1 MLQRRD
7 NIDHA
12 HPNTCQWIF
21 DNATYQSWQ
30 AQSSGLLWIKGK
42 PGAGKSTLMSFI
54 YNAMKDEPGS
64 SLSTCLDFFFNAR
77 GTPLQKSSLGMLRA
91 LLNQLYTQRPTIRG
105 PIRKVFDDKQAAFGS
120 GGHQWEWQRQELE
133 RLFIQA
139 ALEAA
144 QSQSLV
150 IFVDALDEAGTISAR
165 EIAAYFHQLNDA
177 SLSATKSKMRICIS
191 CRHYPVPSTISGSEI
206 RVENLNENDIT
217 SFIQDKLRIEVLA
230 GAQPDER
237 LAWKSLVEELTQR
250 ASGVFQWARLVV
262 PMAAKYIDD
271 GESPSEIRRRLRE
284 VPEELSAV
292 YKHILEQVIDRANR
306 PRTLLL
312 LRWVCLASQPLTVT
326 ELRVALAAAKAKI
339 SPDRHHYL
347 DAEDFVDTDNRMERL
362 IVSLSGG
369 LVETISD
376 GENTDKRVQVIH
388 QSVND
393 FLVPDGLTTLSSLT
407 GEVKKAGCHE
417 MLKSD
422 PWHVVQ
428 RSHGLLFRGCLNYIS
443 LEEVR
448 FKADFDG
455 DEHVESPTPFL
466 QYAVTQLFHHAQQS
480 NEHYFSDEDFMVQ
493 LNELQALLPKWVRL
507 FRALDKWDR
516 YCPAKDTIVL
526 HVACQFSLIDI
537 VTELLQRGMYLE
549 QEDGEGRRSLHLAAQ
564 NGHIAIVRALLT
576 AGAEIEPKD
585 HDGQTPLLKAAGSG
599 HEEIVRLLVGNGG
612 RINQMTGSSGNA
624 LQQAAMTGKVALV
637 RFLITVGAELN
648 AQGGHFGNA
657 LQAASYGG
665 KEQVVRL
672 LIEKGAEANAQGG
685 YFGNALQAASYGGE
699 EQVVRLLIEKGA
711 EVNAQGGYYGNALQA
726 ALFRGKEQVVRVLIE
741 KGAEV
746 NAQGGYFG
754 NALQAASYGGKE
766 QVVRLLIEKGAE
778 ANAQG
783 GYFGNALQAASYRGK
798 EQVVRLLI
806 EKGAEVNAQGGY
818 YGNALQAAL
827 FRGKEQVVRV
837 LIEKGAEVN
846 AQGGYFGNALQAAS
860 YGGEEQVVRLLI
872 EKGAEVNAQGGYYG
886 NALQAASCRGHEQV
900 VRLLIE
906 KGAEINAQGGKF
918 GNALVAASV
927 RGHEQVVRLLEENG
941 ADVHAPSRSENL

>member
-1 MLQRRD
+1 
-7 NIDHA
+7 
-12 HPNTCQWIF
+12 
-21 DNATYQSWQ
+21 
-30 AQSSGLLWIKGK
+30 
-42 PGAGKSTLMSFI
+42 MSFI

-64 SLSTCLDFFFNAR
+64 SLSTRLDFFFSGR
-77 GTPLQKSSLGMLRA
+77 GTPLQKSSLGMFRA
-91 LLNQLYTQRPTIRG
+91 LLNQLYIQRPTIRG
-105 PIRKVFDDKQAAFGS
+105 PIRKVFEDKQAAFGS

-133 RLFIQA
+133 RLFLQA

-144 QSQSLV
+144 QSRSLV

-177 SLSATKSKMRICIS
+177 SLSATKSKIRICIS

-206 RVENLNENDIT
+206 WVENLNGNDIT

-237 LAWKSLVEELTQR
+237 LAWKTLVEELTRR

-339 SPDRHHYL
+339 SPDRYRYL
-347 DAEDFVDTDNRMERL
+347 DTEDFGDTDNRMERL

-376 GENTDKRVQVIH
+376 EENTDKRVQVIH

-393 FLVPDGLTTLSSLT
+393 FLVPDGLATLSSLT
-407 GEVKKAGCHE
+407 GEVKKAHCHE

-455 DEHVESPTPFL
+455 DEHVESPTPFIR
-466 QYAVTQLFHHAQQS
+466 YAVTQLFHHAQQS
-480 NEHYFSDEDFMVQ
+480 NEHYFSDEEFLVQ
-493 LNELQALLPKWVRL
+493 LNELHYMLPKWVRL
-507 FRALDKWDR
+507 FRALNKWQR
-516 YCPAKDTIVL
+516 YFPARDTIVL

-537 VTELLQRGMYLE
+537 VTELLQQGTNPE
-549 QEDGEGRRSLHLAAQ
+549 QEDGEGRRSIHFAAK
-564 NGHIAIVRALLT
+564 NGQIAIVRALLT

-585 HDGQTPLLKAAGSG
+585 HDGQTPLVHAAGSG
-599 HEEIVRLLVGNGG
+599 HEEIVRLLVDSGG
-612 RINQMTGSSGNA
+612 QINQMTGSSGNA

-637 RFLITVGAELN
+637 RFLITAGAEVN
-648 AQGGHFGNA
+648 AQGGE
-657 LQAASYGG
+657 Y
-665 KEQVVRL
+665 
-672 LIEKGAEANAQGG
+672 
-685 YFGNALQAASYGGE
+685 GNALQAASYGGE

-711 EVNAQGGYYGNALQA
+711 EVNAQGGEYGNTLQAASYGGEEQVVRLLIENGAEVNAQGGEYGNALQA
-726 ALFRGKEQVVRVLIE
+726 ASAEGHEQVVRLLMEKGAEVNAQGGDYGNALQAASWRGNEQVVRLLIENGAEVNAQGGDYGNALQAASYGGEEQVVRLLMENGAEVNAQGGEYGNALQAASYKGHEQVVRLLIE
-741 KGAEV
+741 KGAEVNAQGGEYGNALQAASWRGNEQVVRLLIKNGAEV

-754 NALQAASYGGKE
+754 NALQAASARRKE
-766 QVVRLLIEKGAE
+766 QVVRLLM
-778 ANAQG
+778 
-783 GYFGNALQAASYRGK
+783 
-798 EQVVRLLI
+798 
-806 EKGAEVNAQGGY
+806 
-818 YGNALQAAL
+818 
-827 FRGKEQVVRV
+827 
-837 LIEKGAEVN
+837 
-846 AQGGYFGNALQAAS
+846 
-860 YGGEEQVVRLLI
+860 
-872 EKGAEVNAQGGYYG
+872 
-886 NALQAASCRGHEQV
+886 
-900 VRLLIE
+900 
-906 KGAEINAQGGKF
+906 
-918 GNALVAASV
+918 
-927 RGHEQVVRLLEENG
+927 ENG
-941 ADVHAPSRSENL
+941 ADVNAPARSENL